1 MKFIIYLIGT
11 ISLIFVS
18 IHLWK
23 KSEGLKQNDKNNK
36 SLSIFIQRIAFVI
49 YGVVFITII
58 NAIWV
63 IPIILFIKWLKNNS

>member
-18 IHLWK
+18 IHLWN
-23 KSEGLKQNDKNNK
+23 KSEGLKQTDKNNN

-49 YGVVFITII
+49 YGVVLITIL
-58 NAIWV
+58 NAIC
-63 IPIILFIKWLKNNS
+63 ILPIILFIKWLKK

>member
-18 IHLWK
+18 IHLWN
-23 KSEGLKQNDKNNK
+23 KSEGLKQTDKNNN

-49 YGVVFITII
+49 YGVVLITIL
-58 NAIWV
+58 NAIW
-63 IPIILFIKWLKNNS
+63 IFPIILFIKWLKK

>member
-18 IHLWK
+18 IHLWN
-23 KSEGLKQNDKNNK
+23 KSEGLKQTDKNNN

-49 YGVVFITII
+49 YGVVLITIL
-58 NAIWV
+58 NAIW
-63 IPIILFIKWLKNNS
+63 IFPIILFIYWLKK